1 MKKLPLTLIVVA
13 AFSGAIVSGCSGGD
27 DSKSN
32 TEGFKGPAPAA
43 GVTPP
48 GSKNPEQR
56 AMEAAKQSGD
66 TGADPGADGTK

>member
-1 MKKLPLTLIVVA
+1 MKKLYASLIVVTA
-13 AFSGAIVSGCSGGD
+13 IAGAVCMGCSGGD
-27 DSKSN
+27 DSKAG
-32 TEGFKGPAPAA
+32 TEGLKGSAPTP